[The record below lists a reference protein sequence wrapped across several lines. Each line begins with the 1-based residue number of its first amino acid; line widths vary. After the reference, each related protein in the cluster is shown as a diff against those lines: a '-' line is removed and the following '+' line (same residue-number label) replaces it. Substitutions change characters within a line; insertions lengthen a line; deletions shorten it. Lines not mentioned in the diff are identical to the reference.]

1 MISHCT
7 YLLPI
12 RRVSVSM
19 TDLADFAS
27 YFQRLAEAGCDV
39 LVVDGSPPTVFAE
52 NDRVWSGLCRHVTV
66 DPQYPYLNGKVNGIH
81 TGVALTDCERIITGD
96 DDIRYTAENV
106 AQMVALLDRYELV
119 RPQNY
124 FSSLP
129 WWGKIEAVRMLL
141 NRGILPTGDY
151 PGTCGFR
158 RSTMLRVG
166 HYDGDV
172 LFDNEEMVRH
182 FTVKG
187 ARVGY
192 ATDFFIQKL
201 PPTLQKW
208 WEQRPRQA
216 YEDFVMRSKTVLFLA
231 LLPVGV
237 LLGWRWGIQAALAYG
252 LAVAIASILIA
263 WKGHRGAEAFF
274 PVSLCFFALLWVLE
288 RSLSVYWAVYWWL
301 VYRGYPFG
309 DKLIT
314 KGTGRDWVAGRMSTP
329 TSWFKAWKLQFWRS
343 PTMSSAPNQD
353 SN

>member
-1 MISHCT
+1 MIPCCT

-19 TDLADFAS
+19 VELADFAN
-27 YFQRLAEAGCDV
+27 YFRMLTEAGCEV
-39 LVVDGSPPTVFAE
+39 LVVDGSPPDVFAE
-52 NDRVWSGLCRHVTV
+52 NDRAWGKLCRHVTV

-81 TGVALTDCERIITGD
+81 TGVALTDCERIIVGD
-96 DDIRYTAENV
+96 DDIRYTPENV
-106 AQMVALLDRYELV
+106 ARMVALLEQYELV

-124 FSSLP
+124 FKPLP
-129 WWGKIEAVRMLL
+129 WWGRLEAARMLL

-182 FTVKG
+182 FAVKG
-187 ARVGY
+187 ASIGY

-216 YEDFVMRSKTVLFLA
+216 YEDFVMRFKTALFLV
-231 LLPVGV
+231 LIPVGI
-237 LLGWRWGIQAALAYG
+237 LLAWLWGTKAALGYG
-252 LAVAIASILIA
+252 LGVAIASVLIA
-263 WKGHRGAEAFF
+263 LKGRSKAEPFF
-274 PVSLCFFALLWVLE
+274 PINICFFAPLWVME
-288 RSLSVYWAVYWWL
+288 RSLSVYWALYWWL
-301 VYRGYPFG
+301 VHKGYPFG
-309 DKLIT
+309 DKVIA
-314 KGTGRDWVAGRMSTP
+314 KGTGRDWVAGAR
-329 TSWFKAWKLQFWRS
+329 
-343 PTMSSAPNQD
+343 
-353 SN
+353 